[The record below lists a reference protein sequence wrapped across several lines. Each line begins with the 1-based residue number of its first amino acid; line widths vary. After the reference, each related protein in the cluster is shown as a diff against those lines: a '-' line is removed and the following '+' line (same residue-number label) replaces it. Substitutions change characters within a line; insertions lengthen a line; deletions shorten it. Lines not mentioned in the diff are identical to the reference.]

1 MDSHFSI
8 AYEII
13 DPVTRERFITEDR
26 YIAEHHYN
34 EKSCTVY
41 ERHWTITRLSPFTQT
56 QSLTVLLW
64 NDNPEFEETYN
75 ENDTNE

>member
-26 YIAEHHYN
+26 YIAEHHYE
-34 EKSCTVY
+34 EKHSIVY
-41 ERHWTITRLSPFTQT
+41 EKHRTITRLSPFSDALQQITLCWHDKDSDDINT
-56 QSLTVLLW
+56 ET
-64 NDNPEFEETYN
+64 EEA
-75 ENDTNE
+75 